1 MEKNKDTNF
10 RKNHIEEIKEWQEH
24 QYDPG
29 YYTGGRIPPIGR
41 PAILGWF
48 WVISSLVFFIILSFI
63 YIVNIKEDYAIILI
77 VLLFIN
83 LFQFYLGMRLI
94 KKGKGIEYYAKVKKI
109 FIIISCSI
117 VVAVTLFTFIN
128 SAYLIKE
135 DFIIIND
142 VESIE
147 LKQEY
152 DKNYIILYDG
162 ELLLKCDSA
171 GYYDIWSVKVTNGK
185 AAFRIRYKWNILN
198 EGNGR
203 VINVERLE

>member
-1 MEKNKDTNF
+1 MEKNKETNF

-48 WVISSLVFFIILSFI
+48 WVISSLVLFIILSFI

-77 VLLFIN
+77 VLLIIN

-135 DFIIIND
+135 DYIIIND

-162 ELLLKCDSA
+162 KLLLNCNYAEYS
-171 GYYDIWSVKVTNGK
+171 DIWSVKVFNKK
-185 AAFRIRYKWNILN
+185 ATFRIRYKWNIIDKSHGKVLS
-198 EGNGR
+198 
-203 VINVERLE
+203 VERLE